1 MKEFLKSTTNGLN
14 KPIKKISLK
23 DSMGKKGWNNG
34 KVSSVL
40 TKKQYKQKDGSW
52 GDEPVHPSQLSR
64 SELEKKGLIPDS
76 STKTNKPS
84 KPTSKTEGGLNE
96 RGIWVKKGGT
106 ATGNIKDLAHG
117 SKARYDEY
125 EARGWKHDETTS
137 GYKPNKSKKDYKSTF
152 EKMASG
158 ENKGGLMRDV
168 ARRKAKEKIQE
179 INNRLASEKSDENK
193 PVGITRSQQRK
204 DKRTNRRAERRA
216 ARTAKNTIGGVSEEQ
231 NQANIQAEKD
241 KINRRRQNRNDFLR
255 NFGSQI
261 TRGVQAAPREG
272 FDANRSG
279 QNFYNDQKNQVQ
291 KDSKSAEAIKK
302 DADVEMNKYQIDGT
316 FGADTDF
323 TNASMRDN
331 LFGNYNQQFGQ
342 AGNNPFTAGNNT
354 NKDKD
359 RNSITGNM
367 RDQYLG
373 F

>member
-1 MKEFLKSTTNGLN
+1 MKDFLKSTTNGLN
-14 KPIKKISLK
+14 DPIKKVSLK

-34 KVSSVL
+34 KASSLL

-52 GDEPVHPSQLSR
+52 GDEPVHSSQLSR

-76 STKTNKPS
+76 STKSTKPNKPN
-84 KPTSKTEGGLNE
+84 SKTEGGLNE

-117 SKARYDEY
+117 SKERHAEY
-125 EARGWKHDETTS
+125 EARGWKHDDTTS

-179 INNRLASEKSDENK
+179 IDNKLASEKSEENK
-193 PVGITRSQQRK
+193 VVGGTRSQQRK
-204 DKRTNRRAERRA
+204 DNRTNRRAERRA
-216 ARTAKNTIGGVSEEQ
+216 ARRAKNTPGGVSEEQ

-241 KINRRRQNRNDFLR
+241 KINKRRENRNDFLR

-261 TRGVQAAPREG
+261 TRGVQAGQREA

-279 QNFYNDQKNQVQ
+279 QDFYNAKKNEE
-291 KDSKSAEAIKK
+291 KSKKENDATTADKIKEETSYNLNLDSVK
-302 DADVEMNKYQIDGT
+302 GT
-316 FGADTDF
+316 LGLDTDF
-323 TNASMRDN
+323 NNQNMQSQ
-331 LFGNYNQQFGQ
+331 LFGQV
-342 AGNNPFTAGNNT
+342 GNNPFTQSSNNE
-354 NKDKD
+354 D

-367 RDQYLG
+367 KDQYLG
-373 F
+373 KF